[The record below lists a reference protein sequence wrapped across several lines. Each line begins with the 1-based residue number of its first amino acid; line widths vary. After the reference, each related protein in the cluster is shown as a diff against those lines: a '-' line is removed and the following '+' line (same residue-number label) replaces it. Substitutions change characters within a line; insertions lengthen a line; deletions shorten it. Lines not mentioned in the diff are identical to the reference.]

1 MDTGR
6 LVGRFDLP
14 ARCTPNKLLQRLRR
28 AGYVAGPRLL
38 TRCERLFLDTQD
50 GRLATQEFRLS
61 LCVTR
66 RGATWHLAGTDGES
80 EWPFAGAL
88 TFQNLSPDAP
98 EVPSPVRD
106 LASGRLLLPFVRL
119 RVSAWTTRLR
129 SPSGSIFALRAER
142 FTAAVPE
149 EPWPKAARSCGVLSV
164 RSLEGDEE
172 AVTDLGAHLRDRLAL
187 PDASG
192 DACRVALLA
201 LGIPEPGAPVP
212 AHLRLRPE
220 DPLPLAARKIVGQQ
234 TLKMRANV
242 RGALDDLDPEYL
254 HDLRVAVRRLRS
266 ALRLLADVMG
276 PRRCDSLRAELGW
289 IGRILGAVRDLDVFV
304 LNLQAQAQRLAE
316 ASAIAG
322 LLVEELRR
330 QRGPARDTLVAALA
344 SRRFASLMGRLDALA
359 ASPAPH
365 RPRERHNATV
375 VEVAAILIQRAQKR
389 VLKLGQTIGPGSRV
403 ADLHRLRI
411 LFKRL
416 RYTCEFFREAFC
428 DPSSGEDALA
438 DYVRAMVRFQDC
450 LGEHQDA
457 VVAMA
462 RIQDL
467 AKDMVQRGALS
478 SDQLLN
484 LGGVIQ
490 VQREIAQDRRRRLR
504 KLWARFDR
512 RSVRKRLANL
522 GTTLQPLPGV
532 AAGGTSASRRRKA

>member
-1 MDTGR
+1 MDIGR

-14 ARCTPNKLLQRLRR
+14 ARYTPTKLLQRLRR
-28 AGYVAGPRLL
+28 AGYLAGPRLL
-38 TRCERLFLDTQD
+38 TRCECLFLETQD

-66 RGATWHLAGTDGES
+66 RGATWHLASPDGES
-80 EWPFAGAL
+80 EWPVAGTLA
-88 TFQNLSPDAP
+88 FQSLSPDAP
-98 EVPSPVRD
+98 EVPSLASD
-106 LASGRLLLPFVRL
+106 LASGRLLLPLVRL

-129 SPSGSIFALRAER
+129 SPSGGILALRAER
-142 FTAAVPE
+142 FTAAPPG
-149 EPWPKAARSCGVLSV
+149 EPWPKAARPCGVLSV
-164 RSLEGDEE
+164 RWLEGDQA
-172 AVTDLGAHLRDRLAL
+172 AVADLGAHLRDRLEL

-212 AHLRLRPE
+212 AHLRLRP
-220 DPLPLAARKIVGQQ
+220 DDLLPLATRKIVGQQ

-242 RGALDDLDPEYL
+242 KGALEDLDPEYL
-254 HDLRVAVRRLRS
+254 HDLRVATRRLRS
-266 ALRLLADVMG
+266 ALRLLAAVLG
-276 PRRCDSLRAELGW
+276 PRRCDSLRAELDW
-289 IGRILGAVRDLDVFV
+289 IGQILGAVRDLDVFI
-304 LNLQAQAQRLAE
+304 LNLQVQARRLGEAGGIAALLAE
-316 ASAIAG
+316 
-322 LLVEELRR
+322 ELGR
-330 QRGPARDTLVAALA
+330 QRAPARRTLCAALA
-344 SRRFASLMGRLDALA
+344 SRRFASLMHRLEAVA

-365 RPRERHNATV
+365 RPRGRHNVAV
-375 VEVAAILIQRAQKR
+375 VEAAPILIQRAQKR
-389 VLKLGQTIGPGSRV
+389 ALKLGRTIGPGSRA

-428 DPSSGEDALA
+428 DPISGEDALA

-467 AKDMVQRGALS
+467 AKDMVRRGALS
-478 SDQLLN
+478 PDQLLN
-484 LGGVIQ
+484 LGGLIQ

-512 RSVRKRLANL
+512 RSVRRRLANL
-522 GTTLQPLPGV
+522 GVTAQPLPG
-532 AAGGTSASRRRKA
+532 ADGTSEANPT

>member
-14 ARCTPNKLLQRLRR
+14 PRCTPTTLLQRLRR
-28 AGYVAGPRLL
+28 AGYVAGPRLFA
-38 TRCERLFLDTQD
+38 RCERLFLDTQD
-50 GRLATQEFRLS
+50 GRLAAQGFRLS

-66 RGATWHLAGTDGES
+66 RGAAWHLAGTDGES
-80 EWPFAGAL
+80 EWPFAGTL
-88 TFQNLSPDAP
+88 SFQSLSPDAAG
-98 EVPSPVRD
+98 VPSPVRD
-106 LASGRLLLPFVRL
+106 LASGRLLLPLVRL

-129 SPSGSIFALRAER
+129 NASGGILALRAER
-142 FTAAVPE
+142 FAAAPPG
-149 EPWPKAARSCGVLSV
+149 EPWPKAARPCGFLSV
-164 RSLEGDEE
+164 HWLEGDEE
-172 AVTDLGAHLRDRLAL
+172 AVADLGVHLRDHLDL

-192 DACRVALLA
+192 DACRVGLLA

-242 RGALDDLDPEYL
+242 RGALKDLDPEYL
-254 HDLRVAVRRLRS
+254 HDLRVATRRLRS
-266 ALRLLADVMG
+266 ALRLLADEMG

-289 IGRILGAVRDLDVFV
+289 IGRILGGVRDLDVFI

-322 LLVEELRR
+322 LLVAELRR
-330 QRGPARDTLVAALA
+330 QRSPARDALVAALA
-344 SRRFASLMGRLDALA
+344 SRRFESLMGRLDALA

-365 RPRERHNATV
+365 RPRGKQNLPVRE
-375 VEVAAILIQRAQKR
+375 AAPILIRRAQKR
-389 VLKLGQTIGPGSRV
+389 VLKLGRAIGPGSRPG
-403 ADLHRLRI
+403 DLHRLRI
-411 LFKRL
+411 LCKRL

-428 DPSSGEDALA
+428 DPTSGKDALA
-438 DYVRAMVRFQDC
+438 DYIRAMVRFQDC

-467 AKDMVQRGALS
+467 ANDMVRRGAS
-478 SDQLLN
+478 SPDQLLN
-484 LGGVIQ
+484 LGGLIQ
-490 VQREIAQDRRRRLR
+490 VQREIARKRRGRLR

-512 RSVRKRLANL
+512 RSVRESLATL
-522 GTTLQPLPGV
+522 GVTPPPLPG
-532 AAGGTSASRRRKA
+532 ADGTSEASPI